1 MLTTTGIIV
10 MTLYTVAMLYSIVT
24 DTTRKTSQRIGKI
37 LLSIGEGILLY
48 TASIWFLV
56 LSLGAIALSVLIIL
70 YIPSIREVLDSE
82 LAKITVLATGQR
94 ISVNRVVALTGGA
107 AAAGVIGLYGVMAT
121 WGIA

>member
-56 LSLGAIALSVLIIL
+56 LSLSAIALSVLIIL
-70 YIPSIREVLDSE
+70 YIPSIRQVLDSE
-82 LAKITVLATGQR
+82 LAKITVATGQR

-107 AAAGVIGLYGVMAT
+107 TAAGVIGLYGVMAT

>member
-56 LSLGAIALSVLIIL
+56 LSLSAIALSVLVIL

-82 LAKITVLATGQR
+82 LAKITVATGQR

-107 AAAGVIGLYGVMAT
+107 TAAGVIGLYGVMAT

>member
-56 LSLGAIALSVLIIL
+56 LSLSAIALSVLIIL

-82 LAKITVLATGQR
+82 LAKITVATGQR

-107 AAAGVIGLYGVMAT
+107 TAAGVIGLYGVMST

>member
-10 MTLYTVAMLYSIVT
+10 MTVYTVTMLYSVTT
-24 DTTRKTSQRIGKI
+24 DTSRKTSQRIGKI

-56 LSLGAIALSVLIIL
+56 LSLGAITLSILIIL

-94 ISVNRVVALTGGA
+94 ISVNKVVALTGGA
-107 AAAGVIGLYGVMAT
+107 TAAGMIGLYGVMAT

>member
-10 MTLYTVAMLYSIVT
+10 MTVYTVTMLYSVAT

-48 TASIWFLV
+48 TGSIWFLV
-56 LSLGAIALSVLIIL
+56 LSLSAIALSSTMLMFNPAL
-70 YIPSIREVLDSE
+70 KEVLQWE
-82 LAKITVLATGQR
+82 LARTTAPSGKQV
-94 ISVNRVVALTGGA
+94 SVNAVIALTVVMTSA
-107 AAAGVIGLYGVMAT
+107 MMIGLYGVMST

>member
-24 DTTRKTSQRIGKI
+24 DTTRKASQRIGKI

-56 LSLGAIALSVLIIL
+56 LSLSAIALSVLIIL
-70 YIPSIREVLDSE
+70 YIPSIRQVLDSE
-82 LAKITVLATGQR
+82 LAKITVATGQR

-107 AAAGVIGLYGVMAT
+107 TAAGVIGLYGVMAT

>member
-10 MTLYTVAMLYSIVT
+10 MTVYTVTMLYSVAT

-48 TASIWFLV
+48 TGSIWFLV
-56 LSLGAIALSVLIIL
+56 LSLSAIALSSTMLMFNPAL
-70 YIPSIREVLDSE
+70 KEVLQWE
-82 LAKITVLATGQR
+82 LARTTTASGKQQV
-94 ISVNRVVALTGGA
+94 SVNAVIALTVVMTSA
-107 AAAGVIGLYGVMAT
+107 MMIGLYGVMST

>member
-56 LSLGAIALSVLIIL
+56 LSLSAIALSILIIL

-82 LAKITVLATGQR
+82 LAKITVATGQR
-94 ISVNRVVALTGGA
+94 ISVNKVVALTGGA
-107 AAAGVIGLYGVMAT
+107 TAAGMIGLYGVMAT

>member
-56 LSLGAIALSVLIIL
+56 LSLGAITLSILIIL
-70 YIPSIREVLDSE
+70 YIPSIRQVLDSE
-82 LAKITVLATGQR
+82 LAKITVATGQR
-94 ISVNRVVALTGGA
+94 ISVNKVVALTGGA
-107 AAAGVIGLYGVMAT
+107 TAAGMIGLYGVMAT

>member
-24 DTTRKTSQRIGKI
+24 DTTRKSSQRIGKI

-56 LSLGAIALSVLIIL
+56 LSLSAIALSVLIIL
-70 YIPSIREVLDSE
+70 YIPSIRQVLDSE
-82 LAKITVLATGQR
+82 LAKITVATGQR

-107 AAAGVIGLYGVMAT
+107 TAAGVIGLYGVMAT

>member
-56 LSLGAIALSVLIIL
+56 LSLGAIALSILIIL
-70 YIPSIREVLDSE
+70 YIPSIRQVLDSE

-107 AAAGVIGLYGVMAT
+107 AAAWVIGLYGVMAT

>member
-56 LSLGAIALSVLIIL
+56 LSLGAITLSILIIL
-70 YIPSIREVLDSE
+70 YIPSIRQVLDNE
-82 LAKITVLATGQR
+82 LSKITVATGQR
-94 ISVNRVVALTGGA
+94 ISVNKVVALTGGA
-107 AAAGVIGLYGVMAT
+107 TAAGMIGLYGVMAT

>member
-56 LSLGAIALSVLIIL
+56 LSLGAITLSILIIL
-70 YIPSIREVLDSE
+70 YIPSIRQVLDNE
-82 LAKITVLATGQR
+82 LAKITVATGQR
-94 ISVNRVVALTGGA
+94 ISVNKVVALTGGA
-107 AAAGVIGLYGVMAT
+107 TAAGMIGLYGVMAT

>member
-56 LSLGAIALSVLIIL
+56 LSLSAIALSVLIIL

-82 LAKITVLATGQR
+82 LAKITVATGQR

-107 AAAGVIGLYGVMAT
+107 TAAGVIGLYGVMAT

>member
-24 DTTRKTSQRIGKI
+24 DTTRKSSQRIGKI

-56 LSLGAIALSVLIIL
+56 LSLGAIALSILIIL
-70 YIPSIREVLDSE
+70 YIPSIRQVLDNE
-82 LAKITVLATGQR
+82 LAKITVATGQR

-107 AAAGVIGLYGVMAT
+107 TAAGVIGLYGVMAT

>member
-1 MLTTTGIIV
+1 MLTTTGIVV

-56 LSLGAIALSVLIIL
+56 LSLSAIALSVLIIL
-70 YIPSIREVLDSE
+70 YIPSIRQVLDNE
-82 LAKITVLATGQR
+82 LAKITVATGQR

-107 AAAGVIGLYGVMAT
+107 TAAGMIGLYGVMAT

>member
-24 DTTRKTSQRIGKI
+24 DTTRKSSQRIGKI

-56 LSLGAIALSVLIIL
+56 LSLGAITLSILIIL
-70 YIPSIREVLDSE
+70 YIPSIRQVLDNE
-82 LAKITVLATGQR
+82 LSKITVATGQR
-94 ISVNRVVALTGGA
+94 ISVNKVVALTGGA
-107 AAAGVIGLYGVMAT
+107 TAAGMIGLYGVMAT

>member
-10 MTLYTVAMLYSIVT
+10 MTVYTVAMLYSIVT

-56 LSLGAIALSVLIIL
+56 LSLGAIALSILIIL
-70 YIPSIREVLDSE
+70 YIPSIRQVLDNE
-82 LAKITVLATGQR
+82 LAKITVATGQR
-94 ISVNRVVALTGGA
+94 ISVNKVVALTGGA
-107 AAAGVIGLYGVMAT
+107 TAAGVIGLYGVMAT

>member
-56 LSLGAIALSVLIIL
+56 LSLGAITLSILIIL
-70 YIPSIREVLDSE
+70 YIPSIRQVLDNE
-82 LAKITVLATGQR
+82 LAKITVATGQR

-107 AAAGVIGLYGVMAT
+107 TAAGVIGLYGVMAT

>member
-56 LSLGAIALSVLIIL
+56 LSLGAIALSILIIL
-70 YIPSIREVLDSE
+70 YIPSIRQVLDNE
-82 LAKITVLATGQR
+82 LAKITVATGQR
-94 ISVNRVVALTGGA
+94 ISVNKVVALTGGA
-107 AAAGVIGLYGVMAT
+107 TAAGVIGLYGVMAT

>member
-56 LSLGAIALSVLIIL
+56 LSLGAITLSILIIL
-70 YIPSIREVLDSE
+70 YIPSIRQVLDSE
-82 LAKITVLATGQR
+82 LAKITVATGQR
-94 ISVNRVVALTGGA
+94 ISVNKVVALTGGA
-107 AAAGVIGLYGVMAT
+107 TAAGVVGLYGVMAT

>member
-10 MTLYTVAMLYSIVT
+10 MTVYTVTMLYSVAT

-48 TASIWFLV
+48 TGSIWFLV
-56 LSLGAIALSVLIIL
+56 LSLSAIALSSTMLMFNPAL
-70 YIPSIREVLDSE
+70 KEVLQWE
-82 LAKITVLATGQR
+82 LVVATAPSGKQV
-94 ISVNRVVALTGGA
+94 SVNAVIALTVVMTSA
-107 AAAGVIGLYGVMAT
+107 MMIGLYGVMST

>member
-56 LSLGAIALSVLIIL
+56 LSLSAIALSVLVIL

-82 LAKITVLATGQR
+82 LAKITVATGQR

-107 AAAGVIGLYGVMAT
+107 TAAGVIGLYGVMST

>member
-24 DTTRKTSQRIGKI
+24 DTTRKSSQRIGKI

-56 LSLGAIALSVLIIL
+56 LSLGAITLSILIIL

-82 LAKITVLATGQR
+82 LAKITVATGQR

-107 AAAGVIGLYGVMAT
+107 TAAGVIGLYGVMAT

>member
-107 AAAGVIGLYGVMAT
+107 AAAWVIGLYGVMAT

>member
-56 LSLGAIALSVLIIL
+56 LSLGAIALSILIIL
-70 YIPSIREVLDSE
+70 YIPSIRQVLDNE
-82 LAKITVLATGQR
+82 LSKITVATGQR
-94 ISVNRVVALTGGA
+94 ISVNKVVALTGGA
-107 AAAGVIGLYGVMAT
+107 TAAGMIGLYGVMAT

>member
-1 MLTTTGIIV
+1 MLTTTGIVV

-56 LSLGAIALSVLIIL
+56 LSLSAIALSVLIIL

-82 LAKITVLATGQR
+82 LAKITVATGQR

-107 AAAGVIGLYGVMAT
+107 TAAGVIGLYGVMAT